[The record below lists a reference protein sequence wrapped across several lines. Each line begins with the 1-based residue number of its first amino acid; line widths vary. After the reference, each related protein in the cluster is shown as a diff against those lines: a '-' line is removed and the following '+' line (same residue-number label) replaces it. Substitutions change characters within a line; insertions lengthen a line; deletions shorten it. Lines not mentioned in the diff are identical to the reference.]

1 MRAILY
7 SVVWEAFS
15 ERWCVSWN
23 PNNKVSQPYQNS
35 GRPFQV
41 TVVSHQ
47 CYHVSIIVSNAYK
60 HSTQI
65 HFDRWAWGRNTNG
78 GPKPDAHITYVYV
91 VSNDTVL
98 QIKRNLCFY
107 FGKYIV
113 LKTWKS
119 NEFLDF
125 LGSILE
131 HGVVERANSWSE
143 ACPPSSHPWTYVL
156 PLERPHTYFRPHVQA
171 PSITPVNGHPWV
183 LLGLAMHPVV
193 AWSTFGRPDFRKN
206 LGTGLQA
213 IWSGKFMVPGTW
225 NTA

>member
-1 MRAILY
+1 M
-7 SVVWEAFS
+7 
-15 ERWCVSWN
+15 
-23 PNNKVSQPYQNS
+23 SQPYQNS

-131 HGVVERANSWSE
+131 HGVVERANPWSE
-143 ACPPSSHPWTYVL
+143 ACPPSSP
-156 PLERPHTYFRPHVQA
+156 PLDLCPALEKTSHILQAPCPSSFYNPSERPPLSTPWVGHA
-171 PSITPVNGHPWV
+171 PSG
-183 LLGLAMHPVV
+183 G
-193 AWSTFGRPDFRKN
+193 
-206 LGTGLQA
+206 
-213 IWSGKFMVPGTW
+213 MVYLRE
-225 NTA
+225 A